1 VRRSAALV
9 LALLVVAALVMPVAA
24 PAASITSLKN
34 RLEELKADTAQAGR
48 AYMRAYW
55 ALDETDVR
63 LARTNK
69 RIKKTEKELTAA
81 KKKLNDRANN
91 IYRREELE
99 FLGFLVGARN
109 FDEFVTRLDFMSRLG
124 EADAEAVAEVK
135 ALRKR
140 LLAQRKTLRSERKK
154 QAKDAKVLKAQRNRL
169 QARLASKEAEFRRV
183 KAALDVSRAGGAL
196 PAGVRAMP
204 GANGMV
210 FPVVG
215 SYYYSN
221 TWGASRSGGR
231 RRHQGTDIMA
241 RRGTPCVAVT
251 SGTVSSKSGGL
262 GGKTIWLSGS
272 NGWSFYYAHLDTWV
286 VRSGRVR
293 AGQVIGTVGST
304 GNAAGG
310 SPHLHFQMHPRG
322 GGPVNPYP
330 YLRQM
335 E

>member
-1 VRRSAALV
+1 VRRGALRI
-9 LALLVVAALVMPVAA
+9 VAALLAVSLLVPAVAVAVNVAA
-24 PAASITSLKN
+24 LRS
-34 RLEELKADTAQAGR
+34 RLQELKSESAAAGR
-48 AYMRAYW
+48 QYMKAYW

-69 RIKKTEKELTAA
+69 RIKKTEKQLVAA
-81 KKKLNDRANN
+81 KKQLNRRANS

-99 FLGFLVGARN
+99 FLGFLVGSAS
-109 FDEFVTRLDFMSRLG
+109 FEEFVTRLDFMNRLG
-124 EADAEAVAEVK
+124 ASDAEAVAEVK
-135 ALRKR
+135 ALKKR
-140 LLAQRKTLRSERKK
+140 LLAQRSALRKERRVR
-154 QAKDAKVLKAQRNRL
+154 AKNAAYLKRQRNRL
-169 QARLASKEAEFRRV
+169 QARLAAKDAEYKQV
-183 KAALDVSRAGGAL
+183 KARLDLARSGGAL
-196 PAGVRAMP
+196 PSGVMSAP

-210 FPVVG
+210 FPVAG
-215 SYYYSN
+215 SNYYSN

-241 RRGTPCVAVT
+241 RRGTPVVAVT
-251 SGTVSSKSGGL
+251 SGRVTSKSGGL
-262 GGKTIWLSGS
+262 GGRTIWLTGS
-272 NGWSFYYAHLDTWV
+272 TGWTFYYAHLDRWV

-310 SPHLHFQMHPRG
+310 APHLHFQMHPHG

-330 YLRQM
+330 YLRAM

>member
-1 VRRSAALV
+1 MRRRLVALV
-9 LALLVVAALVMPVAA
+9 AVALVAALTIPAMA
-24 PAASITSLKN
+24 PAVGVATLKA

-48 AYMRAYW
+48 EYMRAYW
-55 ALDETDVR
+55 ALEETDVR

-69 RIKKTEKELTAA
+69 RIRKAEKELAAA
-81 KKKLNDRANN
+81 KKQLNHRADN
-91 IYRREELE
+91 IYRREGLEL
-99 FLGFLVGARN
+99 LSFLVGAQSYE
-109 FDEFVTRLDFMSRLG
+109 EFMTRLDFMSRLG
-124 EADAEAVAEVK
+124 AADAASVAKVK
-135 ALRKR
+135 TVRRR
-140 LLAQRKTLRSERKK
+140 LLAERKK
-154 QAKDAKVLKAQRNRL
+154 YRAERKRRAKNTAALKAQRNRL
-169 QARLASKEAEFRRV
+169 QSRLAAKESEFRKVR
-183 KAALDVSRAGGAL
+183 AALNVSRAGGML
-196 PAGVRAMP
+196 PIGVSSMP
-204 GANGMV
+204 GSNGMV
-210 FPVVG
+210 FPVAG

-251 SGTVSSKSGGL
+251 SGTVSAKSGGL

-272 NGWSFYYAHLDTWV
+272 NGWSYYYAHLDSWT

-310 SPHLHFQMHPRG
+310 SPHLHFQMHPHG

-330 YLRQM
+330 YLRGM